1 MISGITQT
9 RCLPSRQPCSGYLT
23 KDLHFN
29 GPISLSETDCDRSLS
44 LFFHSG
50 VASMTIFPDI
60 FENPYCKNWNYLIMF
75 ISSCKTT
82 RKYIY
87 KNNFWNNYDF
97 IPQRESPKLLTFLGV
112 NLAIITQSWMLN
124 FNLLKKYSVHWLP
137 LWEWVRAYS
146 LKNFENRI
154 KYKPIF
160 LSTLKMC
167 QVRFQCG

>member
-9 RCLPSRQPCSGYLT
+9 RCLPSQQPCTGYLP

-29 GPISLSETDCDRSLS
+29 WPISLSETDCDGSLS

-50 VASMTIFPDI
+50 VASMAIFRDI

-82 RKYIY
+82 RIRKYTH

-97 IPQRESPKLLTFLGV
+97 PQRESPKLLIFLGV
-112 NLAIITQSWMLN
+112 DLAHKIVYYPIVNVKFQFTREIFDSLIASLRMSTRIFSQK
-124 FNLLKKYSVHWLP
+124 F
-137 LWEWVRAYS
+137 WE
-146 LKNFENRI
+146 
-154 KYKPIF
+154 
-160 LSTLKMC
+160 
-167 QVRFQCG
+167 